1 MNWEKSKTIVVWLLV
16 ALNCYLLFVNAILKT
31 SYDIKGEQEKS
42 IIELLDKNG
51 ISTYDEI
58 DIEYKPLAPLNI
70 LATPSDVNENAYLT
84 TFFSNPEIT
93 RENYKIIATE
103 NSKYLNLENGFI
115 TLEIANEEDYYEY
128 TGELLDFIKGLDD
141 SYEHFVLDKKFKD
154 GDADIY
160 EFREKYNDKII
171 FTNELS
177 VRVVDNK
184 IVQIVGF
191 YGKAME
197 SRDKAREI
205 VSIDM
210 VLYTVMEYAKEAYV
224 DKHLFITGVDLVY
237 YQEEYSDYNKLNTAK
252 AIPCYR
258 IYLEGEQVPIIISAY
273 ENKIAN

>member
-1 MNWEKSKTIVVWLLV
+1 MNWEKSKTIVIWLLV
-16 ALNCYLLFVNAILKT
+16 ALNCYLLFVNTILKT

-51 ISTYDEI
+51 ISIYDEI

-70 LATPSDVNENAYLT
+70 LATQNDVDEDAYLN
-84 TFFSNPEIT
+84 TFFSNPVIE
-93 RENYKIIATE
+93 REDYKIIATE
-103 NSKYLNLENGFI
+103 NSKELYLDNGYV
-115 TLEIANEEDYYEY
+115 TLKIANEEDYYEY
-128 TGELLDFIKGLDD
+128 NGELLDFIKGLDD

-154 GDADIY
+154 GDAEIY

-171 FTNELS
+171 FTNELI
-177 VRVVDNK
+177 VTVVDNK
-184 IVQIVGF
+184 IAYIVGF
-191 YGKAME
+191 YGKPME
-197 SRDKAREI
+197 SKDKAREI

-210 VLYTVMEYAKEAYV
+210 VLYTVMEYAKETYV

-237 YQEEYSDYNKLNTAK
+237 YQEEYSDYIKLNTAK